1 MHRRMRSIMK
11 KLLKRQRENLKIKL
25 LDLHLYTLLYF
36 TIVYYTISYYTILYL
51 IHYIFT
57 ILFVLNTKQI
67 LSSSI
72 QHQQSYYIHTLMY
85 PIPRV
90 CCCRSLSRYSTYTY
104 MYIVYRES
112 STMCFA
118 RQSNASDD
126 LLSSYCMHFSTIQH
140 VYLI

>member
-25 LDLHLYTLLYF
+25 LDLYLYILLYF

-72 QHQQSYYIHTLMY
+72 
-85 PIPRV
+85 
-90 CCCRSLSRYSTYTY
+90 
-104 MYIVYRES
+104 
-112 STMCFA
+112 
-118 RQSNASDD
+118 
-126 LLSSYCMHFSTIQH
+126 
-140 VYLI
+140 